1 MIKPMLS
8 HNHTQNQESSWN
20 DDPFDLKGKF
30 AGAASLNHEQNL
42 YNFTQELVSHYAK
55 YIDGQ
60 YELSLYSMAEFEQN
74 ELVRLY
80 LETTDRDM
88 SECVYGNDFSI
99 NNEYSCAIVNLLG
112 DDCQQNRDALSTII
126 RANIVKYYE
135 DTLQKL
141 INEACDN
148 YLNDTMN
155 ENGYHAHRDMNSGDV
170 VWGKF

>member
-1 MIKPMLS
+1 MNKAMLS
-8 HNHTQNQESSWN
+8 HNYTRNQESSWN

-30 AGAASLNHEQNL
+30 AGAASLSNEQKL
-42 YNFTQELVSHYAK
+42 QNFTEELVAHYAK
-55 YIDGQ
+55 YIGGQ
-60 YELSLYSMAEFEQN
+60 YELPLNSMAEFEQN
-74 ELVRLY
+74 ELARLY

-126 RANIVKYYE
+126 MANIVSYYS

-141 INEACDN
+141 INESCDN
-148 YLNDTMN
+148 YLNNTMN
-155 ENGYHAHRDMNSGDV
+155 ENGYHAHRDLDSGDV